1 MTSIK
6 LACRALV
13 AALLVVVSAPQVQA
27 QNTFSFVSSTGS
39 DGNPCTAASPCATL
53 SQALST
59 TISGGQISCLD
70 ATAITELNFQPTSV
84 PSFTIDCT
92 GVVATSTVGTTG
104 AMLQL
109 ANSDQ
114 VVKIRN
120 LTFNGQTSG
129 GGGAIEVS
137 GSGTLIIENCVF
149 ENFANGTALSVDQ
162 SSGAVN
168 LVVINSRISNN
179 AAGVLIEPFVIE
191 GGVSVKPKVKA
202 TFDRV
207 TITQNTGGGIK
218 INSSAAPVTVDITAS
233 EITDNGGNGLNAVSQ
248 AGGAAAMF
256 NIGHSVIAQNG
267 DAGVQANGANA
278 AALIDTTLLDSNAAG
293 ALAAIGGGRIL
304 TYGNNRIVGSAGTGF
319 TGPAA
324 LQ

>member
-70 ATAITELNFQPTSV
+70 ATAITEFNFQPTPNS
-84 PSFTIDCT
+84 SFTIDCT

-109 ANSDQ
+109 ANSGQ

-129 GGGAIEVS
+129 GGGAIEVR

-149 ENFANGTALSVDQ
+149 ENFANWAALSVDQ
-162 SSGAVN
+162 SNGPVN
-168 LVVINSRISNN
+168 LVIINSRISNN
-179 AAGVLIEPFVIE
+179 AAGVLIEPFVI
-191 GGVSVKPKVKA
+191 
-202 TFDRV
+202 
-207 TITQNTGGGIK
+207 
-218 INSSAAPVTVDITAS
+218 
-233 EITDNGGNGLNAVSQ
+233 
-248 AGGAAAMF
+248 GGA
-256 NIGHSVIAQNG
+256 S
-267 DAGVQANGANA
+267 
-278 AALIDTTLLDSNAAG
+278 
-293 ALAAIGGGRIL
+293 
-304 TYGNNRIVGSAGTGF
+304 
-319 TGPAA
+319 P
-324 LQ
+324 

>member
-13 AALLVVVSAPQVQA
+13 AALLIIVSAPRVQA

-39 DGNPCTAASPCATL
+39 DSYPCTAAQPCATL

-59 TISGGQISCLD
+59 TILGGQVSCLN
-70 ATAITELNFQPTSV
+70 APAITELNFQPTSV
-84 PSFTIDCT
+84 SSFTIDCT
-92 GVVATSTVGTTG
+92 GVVATSTVGTTS

-109 ANSDQ
+109 ANSGQ

-149 ENFANGTALSVDQ
+149 ENFANGTALLVDQ
-162 SSGAVN
+162 SNGAVN
-168 LVVINSRISNN
+168 LVIINSRISNN
-179 AAGVLIEPFVIE
+179 AAGVLIEPFVIG
-191 GGVSVKPKVKA
+191 GGVTVKPRVKA

-218 INSSAAPVTVDITAS
+218 INSAAAPVTVDIAAS
-233 EITDNGGNGLNAVSQ
+233 EITDNGGNGLNAVS
-248 AGGAAAMF
+248 GSGAPAMF
-256 NIGHSVIAQNG
+256 NIGHSVIADN
-267 DAGVQANGANA
+267 DLAGIQANGANA
-278 AALIDTTLLDSNAAG
+278 AALVDATLLDSNATG
-293 ALAAIGGGRIL
+293 ATSAVSGGRIL
-304 TYGNNRIVGSAGTGF
+304 TYGTNRIVGSSGSGF
-319 TGPAA
+319 TGTAS